1 MIRPDGLIPLRIR
14 ALLYMLTKEQE
25 YAKERLLN
33 FIVSSKSEIILT
45 GTPGTGKTFFLAEFL
60 KSCSEDIKSLRE
72 IGLNVKINSLICTAT
87 TNKASNLLR
96 KAKTIYTLLGLKP
109 VIDKVTGMT
118 YLEKCV
124 NVDRKDTLYIIDEA
138 SMISSDLYKYIQEE
152 IKKGNK
158 FMYVGDINQ
167 LPPVNDNNFSVFNL
181 PNLEVLEFT
190 KILRTNSADLQG
202 LIIDIRDNMKCPN
215 AVIDLLHDLK
225 DSEHIHILKDEEDV
239 KQVLEN
245 FTNCDKCI
253 AYTNKRVNK
262 INGYIRALR
271 KMPKN
276 ISAGDLVVSKSSVC
290 NTDNSFRLCCEDVLT
305 VKYIKQ
311 DSRNPGAYLI
321 SFLNVPGEF
330 RGFNDVYKYDTECK
344 RIYAECKKKKNFT
357 AYANF
362 SDTYLKLK
370 FSYASTVH
378 SAQGS
383 TYNKVFVDL
392 TDINSCID
400 IETFIRLIYV
410 AISRAKDEVYIYYGD

>member
-1 MIRPDGLIPLRIR
+1 
-14 ALLYMLTKEQE
+14 
-25 YAKERLLN
+25 
-33 FIVSSKSEIILT
+33 
-45 GTPGTGKTFFLAEFL
+45 
-60 KSCSEDIKSLRE
+60 
-72 IGLNVKINSLICTAT
+72 
-87 TNKASNLLR
+87 
-96 KAKTIYTLLGLKP
+96 
-109 VIDKVTGMT
+109 
-118 YLEKCV
+118 
-124 NVDRKDTLYIIDEA
+124 
-138 SMISSDLYKYIQEE
+138 
-152 IKKGNK
+152 
-158 FMYVGDINQ
+158 
-167 LPPVNDNNFSVFNL
+167 
-181 PNLEVLEFT
+181 
-190 KILRTNSADLQG
+190 
-202 LIIDIRDNMKCPN
+202 MKCPN
-215 AVIDLLHDLK
+215 AVVSLLNNLK
-225 DSEHIHILKDEEDV
+225 DSEHIHILKGEEEV

-245 FTNCDKCI
+245 FTNTDKCI

-262 INGYIRALR
+262 INGYMRALR

-276 ISAGDLVVSKSSVC
+276 ISSGDLVVSKSSVC
-290 NTDNSFRLCCEDVLT
+290 NTDNGFRLCCEDVLT

-362 SDTYLKLK
+362 SDMYLKLK

-392 TDINSCID
+392 TDINSCND